1 MTTAT
6 EERNGTAKPGVRAG
20 QAAKPG
26 AGETSAS
33 EGAGEG
39 RADGLNL
46 FGNGRLSQDA
56 LKEQLQGFL
65 GVKGTPKEEETTE
78 ESTVA
83 TESAEGQPSEE
94 SAGDGEL
101 DQTGT
106 ENQEATEQE
115 TEQQTET
122 EQETEQGE
130 WPKSAIHEIS
140 EQRKR
145 RREAE
150 SQVAERDRELSE
162 LRAKL
167 EGEDLKR
174 PVAPTAAHPL
184 SFADSPEKLEQW
196 ENNTR
201 GIISLIE
208 DRGDNALD
216 AEGEEILKNWAKR
229 NGAWDEN
236 NETFNEGQLRKLKRQ
251 GEEALRKYAPQRK
264 EFFKERDKFD
274 AMVTGDKVLAPLW
287 KDKSSQA
294 YKDMMGVLGTI
305 PEVRNLSQ
313 MRVALSMY
321 ALGMQTYRKLTGQPA
336 SGQSGTPA
344 AAGGAPKIPAG
355 KKVVNPPGRSVVLP
369 RNNATPDQ
377 AKTQELVRRI
387 RSGRGTDADYE
398 QYTKLKLQGKIPSA
412 A

>member
-33 EGAGEG
+33 DGAGEG
-39 RADGLNL
+39 KEGLNL
-46 FGNGRLSQDA
+46 FGSGRLSQDA

-65 GVKGTPKEEETTE
+65 GVKGKPAKEEETAEEPTAGTESTEGEQTEGEGELEQQAETENPEGTE
-78 ESTVA
+78 E
-83 TESAEGQPSEE
+83 
-94 SAGDGEL
+94 
-101 DQTGT
+101 
-106 ENQEATEQE
+106 E
-115 TEQQTET
+115 TEPKPDA

-150 SQVAERDRELSE
+150 SQVAEKDRELSE

-174 PVAPTAAHPL
+174 PVAPTAANPL

-216 AEGEEILKNWAKR
+216 EEGEGILKNWAKR
-229 NGAWDEN
+229 NGAWDEES
-236 NETFNEGQLRKLKRQ
+236 ETFNESALRKLKRQ
-251 GEEALRKYAPQRK
+251 GEEALRKYAPQRR
-264 EFFKERDKFD
+264 EFFKERDKYD
-274 AMVTGDKVLAPLW
+274 AMVTGDKVLGPLW
-287 KDKSSQA
+287 TDKNSQA

-313 MRVALSMY
+313 MKVALAMY
-321 ALGMQTYRKLTGQPA
+321 ALGMQTYRKLTGQPGG
-336 SGQSGTPA
+336 GQSGKPA

-377 AKTQELVRRI
+377 AKTQELVKRI
-387 RSGRGTDADYE
+387 RAGQGTDADYE
-398 QYTKLKLQGKIPSA
+398 QYTKLKLQGKIPA
-412 A
+412 AA